1 MSWLGNLFT
10 NDNLIDSAVAGV
22 DKLIF
27 TQQEKAD
34 YLLRF
39 LKAYEPFKIAQR
51 LLALAFSSVFLFI
64 FLIAVAMFLYGT
76 AIMEEFFVLQAYEL
90 MKWNISTLGTAVS
103 LIIGFYFAGGMLEG
117 VVKARSEP

>member
-10 NDNLIDSAVAGV
+10 NDNLIDRAVAGV
-22 DKLIF
+22 DKMIF
-27 TQQEKAD
+27 TQEEKAD

-51 LLALAFSSVFLFI
+51 LLALAFSSVFLFV
-64 FLIAVAMFLYGT
+64 FPIAVAMFLFGT
-76 AIMEEFFVLQAYEL
+76 FTMEEFYVLQAYEL

-117 VVKARSEP
+117 AVKARVES